1 MLAFCSHRNRAGRGL
16 VQGAH
21 GGMADTA
28 GDDADHDGN
37 DAAAKR
43 GSAKGTRLRRVALAH
58 LERYGAS
65 EGDLRRVLTR
75 RLDRW
80 ARLDA
85 AEAGRAEG
93 RASDGRGGE
102 DRAEAARLVDGVVAH
117 CAALGLVDDR
127 VFAGTKVAVAGRKGH
142 SLRRTAATLAARGVD
157 AEVAAAAITEAGSD
171 ELVLAAVFARR
182 RRLGPF
188 RLRPAADPAAADR
201 RDLAAL
207 CRAGH
212 PQSLAR
218 RVLALDRAA
227 AEALAAGEGGEPEA

>member
-1 MLAFCSHRNRAGRGL
+1 MAESAEDDGEEGAVRA
-16 VQGAH
+16 V
-21 GGMADTA
+21 
-28 GDDADHDGN
+28 DGS
-37 DAAAKR
+37 R
-43 GSAKGTRLRRVALAH
+43 KGTRLRRAALAH
-58 LERYGAS
+58 LERYAAS

-85 AEAGRAEG
+85 AEAERAEG
-93 RASDGRGGE
+93 RASDRRNAE
-102 DRAEAARLVDGVVAH
+102 ERAEAARLVDGVVAH

-127 VFAGTKVAVAGRKGH
+127 AFAGTKVAVAGRKGH
-142 SLRRTAATLAARGVD
+142 SRRRTAATLAARGVD
-157 AEVAAAAITEAGSD
+157 AEVAAAAITDGGSD

-188 RLRPAADPAAADR
+188 RLRPAADPVAADR

-212 PQSLAR
+212 PPSLAR

-227 AEALAAGEGGEPEA
+227 AEALAAGEGGETEV